1 MKVCE
6 EIKEAWNALACGFIM
21 LQFLISISYIT
32 GPNLRF
38 RCDKLDGAWGGSQ
51 SFEVL
56 KCRGLH
62 LVVTVSM
69 IQNVG

>member
-6 EIKEAWNALACGFIM
+6 EIKEAWSALACGFVM
-21 LQFLISISYIT
+21 LQFLILISYIT